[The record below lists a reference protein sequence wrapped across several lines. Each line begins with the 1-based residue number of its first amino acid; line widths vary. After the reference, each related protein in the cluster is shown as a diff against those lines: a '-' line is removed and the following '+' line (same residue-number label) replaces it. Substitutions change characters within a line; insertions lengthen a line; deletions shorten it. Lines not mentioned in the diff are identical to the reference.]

1 MQFMLTTLF
10 ISMLLVGVHELAV
23 LAESRLDGT
32 HAFLDLLLF
41 REPHRKRCVLIFSVN
56 DLHPLPPPTASPG
69 FLSL

>member
-10 ISMLLVGVHELAV
+10 ISILLVGVHELAV

-41 REPHRKRCVLIFSVN
+41 REPPSQAMCL
-56 DLHPLPPPTASPG
+56 DLSCE
-69 FLSL
+69 